1 MCSLTLLAFTPAF
14 AQTVP
19 FKHVVLIVQENRS
32 TDNLFGS
39 NPNFEPGVDIGT
51 FGINS
56 KGEKIPLTPLP
67 LNNCYDIN
75 HRHDAFV
82 TAYDKGKL
90 DGSDK
95 VGVSPALVK
104 CNVPSNPQFKY
115 VDNSDGIIQPYFDL
129 ARQYGWAN
137 RMFQSN
143 QGPSF
148 PAHQF
153 ILAGTSAPTANSPL
167 FASVNPKL
175 SDPTGCIAPADQPVS
190 LVDPDGDESTN
201 APIYPCYEHSTLTDV
216 LNDAK
221 VSWKYYATTAGSIW
235 TAPNAINHIC
245 VPKTQNGQLVCTGPD
260 WVNNVVVGSKQVLK
274 DIQNCDLASVS
285 WVMPPSAGQSDHPK
299 SNDGSGPAWV
309 SSVVNAIGNNKVCS
323 NGEDYWKNTLILITW
338 DDWGGWYDHVPPY
351 RIGQSNGWGTGYV
364 YGFRVPLL
372 VVSAYTPA
380 GYVDNS
386 VMDFGSILKFVE
398 VNFGAPGKPLGPIP
412 PGTYADAYAENN
424 LRNFFTL
431 TSPRPFQTIHVNFNA
446 RLFFRDISMGL
457 FDSISKCGAGCWF

>member
-1 MCSLTLLAFTPAF
+1 MA
-14 AQTVP
+14 
-19 FKHVVLIVQENRS
+19 
-32 TDNLFGS
+32 G
-39 NPNFEPGVDIGT
+39 
-51 FGINS
+51 
-56 KGEKIPLTPLP
+56 
-67 LNNCYDIN
+67 
-75 HRHDAFV
+75 
-82 TAYDKGKL
+82 
-90 DGSDK
+90 
-95 VGVSPALVK
+95 
-104 CNVPSNPQFKY
+104 PQFVY
-115 VDNSDGIIQPYFDL
+115 VMKG
-129 ARQYGWAN
+129 
-137 RMFQSN
+137 
-143 QGPSF
+143 
-148 PAHQF
+148 
-153 ILAGTSAPTANSPL
+153 
-167 FASVNPKL
+167 L
-175 SDPTGCIAPADQPVS
+175 SKT
-190 LVDPDGDESTN
+190 
-201 APIYPCYEHSTLTDV
+201 YP
-216 LNDAK
+216 
-221 VSWKYYATTAGSIW
+221 G
-235 TAPNAINHIC
+235 
-245 VPKTQNGQLVCTGPD
+245 G
-260 WVNNVVVGSKQVLK
+260 KQVLK

-309 SSVVNAIGNNKVCS
+309 SSVVNAIGNNKACS